1 VTATSA
7 APSDAASGTGTPP
20 GSRSGARRLVDRLT
34 RFRELGLVVALAVL
48 FAATG
53 AVNPSFLSA
62 QSLRDIVLN
71 ASIIALLAVGQTLV
85 IVTRN
90 VDLSVSSITGLTAFG
105 SGVLLAD
112 HPGLPIPAVA
122 LICVAIGACCGLV
135 NGALVAIAKVPA
147 LVATLG
153 TLYVFRGV
161 DYALAGG
168 RQVNAADMPAGFLS
182 LGTREII
189 GVPVPVIV
197 AAVVLAA
204 AGWVLANLRSGRE
217 LYAIGSNPEAAVLA
231 GIRVGRRVL
240 LAFVAGGAIAGLAGL
255 LWAARF
261 GTVDATVATG
271 KELDVVAAV
280 VVGGVAIFG
289 GSGSVW
295 GAALGALLL
304 TSIGSALAVL
314 RVDSLAQYAINGLLL
329 LTAIVLDRLLAL
341 RVAAALRRARSAR
354 RARPAGGTGGAAG
367 SGPRDSGARDGA
379 RDGAGDGARDG
390 AGDKVREQ

>member
-1 VTATSA
+1 MTTTRTA
-7 APSDAASGTGTPP
+7 APAAAPVP
-20 GSRSGARRLVDRLT
+20 DKPGARKLLDRLT

-48 FAATG
+48 FGATG

-71 ASIIALLAVGQTLV
+71 ASIVTLLAVGQTLV

-90 VDLSVSSITGLTAFG
+90 VDLSVSSTTGLSAFCA
-105 SGVLLAD
+105 GVLLAD
-112 HPGLPIPAVA
+112 HPGLPVVAV
-122 LICVAIGACCGLV
+122 VAICMVIGALCGVV
-135 NGALVAIAKVPA
+135 NGALVAYARVPA

-182 LGTREII
+182 LGTREVL
-189 GVPVPVIV
+189 GVPVLAVV
-197 AAVVLAA
+197 SAVVLVA
-204 AGWVLANLRSGRE
+204 AGWVMANVRSGRE

-231 GIRVGRRVL
+231 GIKVGRRVFA
-240 LAFVAGGAIAGLAGL
+240 AFVINGAIAGLAGVM
-255 LWAARF
+255 WAARF

-304 TSIGSALAVL
+304 SSIGSALAVL
-314 RVDSLAQYAINGLLL
+314 RVDALAQYAINGLLL
-329 LTAIVLDRLLAL
+329 LAAIVLDRLLAL
-341 RVAAALRRARSAR
+341 RVAAVLRRGRYAIR
-354 RARPAGGTGGAAG
+354 R
-367 SGPRDSGARDGA
+367 RDAT
-379 RDGAGDGARDG
+379 
-390 AGDKVREQ
+390 

>member
-1 VTATSA
+1 M
-7 APSDAASGTGTPP
+7 
-20 GSRSGARRLVDRLT
+20 DRLT
-34 RFRELGLVVALAVL
+34 RVRELGLVVALATL
-48 FAATG
+48 FGATG

-71 ASIIALLAVGQTLV
+71 ASIITLLAVGQTLV

-105 SGVLLAD
+105 SGLLLAG
-112 HPGLPIPAVA
+112 HRGLPVAAVVV
-122 LICVAIGACCGLV
+122 ICLMIGACCGLI
-135 NGALVAIAKVPA
+135 NGALVAYARVPA

-182 LGTREII
+182 LGTRAVL
-189 GVPVPVIV
+189 GVPVLVIV
-197 AAVVLAA
+197 SVVVLAV
-204 AGWVLANLRSGRE
+204 AGWVMANVRSGRE

-231 GIRVGRRVL
+231 GIRVGRRML
-240 LAFVAGGAIAGLAGL
+240 IAFVANGAIAGLAGL
-255 LWAARF
+255 MWAARF

-329 LTAIVLDRLLAL
+329 LAAIVLDRLLAL
-341 RVAAALRRARSAR
+341 RVAAALRRRGSAQRVR
-354 RARPAGGTGGAAG
+354 RVERP
-367 SGPRDSGARDGA
+367 
-379 RDGAGDGARDG
+379 
-390 AGDKVREQ
+390 

>member
-1 VTATSA
+1 MSERQVV
-7 APSDAASGTGTPP
+7 ASGRGGAAESPRPP
-20 GSRSGARRLVDRLT
+20 GSPRPGGKPAGRLLLDRLT
-34 RFRELGLVVALAVL
+34 RFRELGLVVAIAVL
-48 FAATG
+48 FGATG
-53 AVNPSFLSA
+53 AANTGFLSL

-71 ASIIALLAVGQTLV
+71 ASIIMLLAVGQTLV

-90 VDLSVSSITGLTAFG
+90 VDLSVSSITGLAAFG

-112 HPGLPIPAVA
+112 HPGLPVVVV
-122 LICVAIGACCGLV
+122 VAICLTIGAVC
-135 NGALVAIAKVPA
+135 GALNGVLVAYAKVPA

-161 DYALAGG
+161 DYAIAGG

-182 LGTREII
+182 LGTRQIA
-189 GVPVPVIV
+189 GVPVPAIV
-197 AAVVLAA
+197 AVAVLVA
-204 AGWVLANLRSGRE
+204 AGWVLANLRAGRE
-217 LYAIGSNPEAAVLA
+217 LYAIGSHPEAAVLA

-240 LAFVAGGAIAGLAGL
+240 TAFVVNGAIAGLAGVM
-255 LWAARF
+255 WAARF

-289 GSGSVW
+289 GSGTVW

-304 TSIGSALAVL
+304 SSIGSALAVL

-329 LTAIVLDRLLAL
+329 LAAIVLDRLLAL
-341 RVAAALRRARSAR
+341 RVNATLRRRRYARGRRSPAAAPQR
-354 RARPAGGTGGAAG
+354 GGA
-367 SGPRDSGARDGA
+367 
-379 RDGAGDGARDG
+379 
-390 AGDKVREQ
+390 